1 MMDISELQAKF
12 SYLIESRTNTR
23 AILPSLDQSP
33 LRSVGESL
41 LNKFAYQITN
51 QAVVAEQRENL
62 TDEIVENMVSSLV
75 LAGMI
80 GIDLESELTNLIALL
95 ESVSAE
101 AS

>member
-1 MMDISELQAKF
+1 MMDLSELQAKF
-12 SYLIESRTNTR
+12 SNLIESRANTR
-23 AILPSLDQSP
+23 SVVPNTHESP
-33 LRSVGESL
+33 LRNMGESL

-51 QAVVAEQRENL
+51 QAVLAEQRDAL

-75 LAGMI
+75 LAGMM
-80 GIDLESELTNLIALL
+80 GIDLESELTNLIGLL

>member
-12 SYLIESRTNTR
+12 STLIESRTNTR
-23 AILPSLDQSP
+23 IVMPTMDQSP
-33 LRSVGESL
+33 LRSMGETL
-41 LNKFAYQITN
+41 LNKFAYQLTS
-51 QAVVAEQRENL
+51 QAILAEQR
-62 TDEIVENMVSSLV
+62 DEIVDEIIENMVSSLV

-80 GIDLESELTNLIALL
+80 GVDLEAELTNLISLL

>member
-12 SYLIESRTNTR
+12 SYLIESRTNNR
-23 AILPSLDQSP
+23 CVEPNMDQSP
-33 LRSVGESL
+33 LRSVGENL
-41 LNKFAYQITN
+41 LNRFAYQLTN
-51 QAVVAEQRENL
+51 QAVLAEQREAL

-80 GIDLESELTNLIALL
+80 GIDLEAELTNLLGLL

>member
-1 MMDISELQAKF
+1 MMDLSELQAKF
-12 SYLIESRTNTR
+12 SNLIESRTNTR
-23 AILPSLDQSP
+23 CVTPNNNESP
-33 LRSVGESL
+33 LRNVGEAL

-51 QAVVAEQRENL
+51 QAVLAEQRDAL

-75 LAGMI
+75 LAGMM
-80 GIDLESELTNLIALL
+80 GIDLESELTNLIGLL